1 MPSMKL
7 SPTVLFIVTAH
18 LSLGV
23 RGPAVNP
30 GFTTHAGDWVFL
42 SLGIL
47 RRKMGSSL
55 PLWLG
60 GGGGLANEMI
70 QSEPLAPMD
79 PHQLSVFI
87 STLSAAVQ

>member
-1 MPSMKL
+1 MPGMKL

-30 GFTTHAGDWVFL
+30 GFTTQAGDWVFL

-47 RRKMGSSL
+47 RHKTVFPRL
-55 PLWLG
+55 PPTKAGQG
-60 GGGGLANEMI
+60 GG
-70 QSEPLAPMD
+70 
-79 PHQLSVFI
+79 
-87 STLSAAVQ
+87 